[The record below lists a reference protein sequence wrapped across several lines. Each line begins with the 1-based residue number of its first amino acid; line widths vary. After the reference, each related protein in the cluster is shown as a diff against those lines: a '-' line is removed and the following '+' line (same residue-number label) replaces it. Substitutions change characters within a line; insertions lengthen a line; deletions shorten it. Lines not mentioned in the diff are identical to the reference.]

1 MGIRWSQF
9 VANALWLY
17 TQRQNITYCLG
28 CSGEVAGRDKH
39 VEDCFKYYYS
49 STKEGETKWH
59 DKIGASIP
67 GWNPS
72 DSADVAWQKWLS
84 VYGGKLCFDCSG
96 YLDWCLGYKGIH
108 KYSSWDFGSMASS
121 PSLKVGPAGS
131 AIWKTGHVGID
142 IGYGYECEI
151 GYYGGTIELHQ
162 IVTTDFVSSHKIND
176 VDYTGAI

>member
-1 MGIRWSQF
+1 MGIKWNQF

-28 CSGEVAGRDKH
+28 CSGEVAGRDKR
-39 VEDCFKYYYS
+39 VEDCWKYYYG
-49 STKEGETKWH
+49 TPEWH
-59 DKIGASIP
+59 NKIGASVP
-67 GWNPS
+67 GWNAT
-72 DSADVAWQKWLS
+72 DSADVAWQKWLT

-108 KYSSWDFGSMASS
+108 KYSSWDFGAMPKNESIKA
-121 PSLKVGPAGS
+121 GAAGS
-131 AIWKTGHVGID
+131 ALWKKGHVGVD

-151 GYYGGTIELHQ
+151 GHYGGTIELYQ
-162 IVTTDFVSSHKIND
+162 IVTRDFTESHSIPD